1 MSGQEKNYLFLFKA
15 IYGDN
20 FQLSGEQKS
29 VMTDT
34 LLHKRTAQI
43 ICKVNSSKAR
53 GIVSVTFA
61 IGNDRKIEL
70 MKINFVPFD
79 HSQNAFVDNLC
90 DNELTMIKT
99 QQSSVLIDTISVYA
113 DSDKIKNIKGLR
125 KKLESIKSPDNS
137 LFTSRL
143 FIENDSLWVVGI
155 YDTDKAGERLL
166 LGYKFINKKFK
177 PALVEVIKKGG

>member
-1 MSGQEKNYLFLFKA
+1 
-15 IYGDN
+15 
-20 FQLSGEQKS
+20 
-29 VMTDT
+29 
-34 LLHKRTAQI
+34 
-43 ICKVNSSKAR
+43 
-53 GIVSVTFA
+53 
-61 IGNDRKIEL
+61 
-70 MKINFVPFD
+70 
-79 HSQNAFVDNLC
+79 
-90 DNELTMIKT
+90 MIKT

-155 YDTDKAGERLL
+155 YDTDKADEHLL

-177 PALVEVIKKGG
+177 PALVEVNKKGG